1 MSMRSIFTDK
11 VDKTCPLPEYPRPQL
26 VRENWLN
33 LNGEFDYAVLPRT
46 EKWAEKY
53 DGKIL
58 VPFAI
63 ESMLSGVEKP
73 LLPSDRLWYRKVFTV
88 PESMQGKH
96 ILLHFGAVDWQCK
109 VYINHTLAYMT
120 RPMRG
125 GSNAASRLSRRTDFG
140 TRRPPVFGR
149 PFGWRLCRRFM
160 LQNFVFYRILI
171 KRSFRSLPN

>member
-63 ESMLSGVEKP
+63 ESMLS
-73 LLPSDRLWYRKVFTV
+73 LSLI
-88 PESMQGKH
+88 H
-96 ILLHFGAVDWQCK
+96 I
-109 VYINHTLAYMT
+109 
-120 RPMRG
+120 
-125 GSNAASRLSRRTDFG
+125 
-140 TRRPPVFGR
+140 
-149 PFGWRLCRRFM
+149 
-160 LQNFVFYRILI
+160 
-171 KRSFRSLPN
+171 